1 MQRPYFTLKRFN
13 FYVRNIILND
23 GSTCT
28 FVAAGCEWDLF
39 MDPRDYVGAV
49 VIIYKPSK
57 DASVTAKFKN
67 TENSISL

>member
-1 MQRPYFTLKRFN
+1 M
-13 FYVRNIILND
+13 ILND

-28 FVAAGCEWDLF
+28 FVAAGCEWGPIYGSQGL
-39 MDPRDYVGAV
+39 RRELLI